1 MAAVRS
7 AMLRLSRRSC
17 VSGSSAAAP
26 MGGRVR
32 EIPRVIRPAVPLT
45 PPLRPVPAAL
55 GTPPSAV
62 GNLES
67 LRRFSTDG
75 RNNADSVLQMLGQ
88 WSKDCAKNARKAGS
102 AKSLFVCAVIVNVA
116 SLSFSLTNIL
126 SLKQISDAND
136 RGEQ

>member
-7 AMLRLSRRSC
+7 AMVRLSRRSC

-32 EIPRVIRPAVPLT
+32 EILRVIR
-45 PPLRPVPAAL
+45 PAAL

-62 GNLES
+62 GNLKS
-67 LRRFSTDG
+67 LQRFSTGG

-102 AKSLFVCAVIVNVA
+102 GKSLFVCAVIVNVA
-116 SLSFSLTNIL
+116 SLSFSLTNIW
-126 SLKQISDAND
+126 SLKQINDAND